1 MKEDLDLAQYPQDV
15 PPDETGQGLTRSV
28 VPHHYPET
36 LPPILDQKAD
46 QDHILEAEAEVDQE
60 RGLDPCQG
68 LEADPYQDHVRG
80 HHRDRLETHA
90 QMRTIKA
97 KLIPLDKTHKQMRM
111 FYQMLSLR
119 VFLRYP

>member
-1 MKEDLDLAQYPQDV
+1 MKEDLDLAQYPQDI

-36 LPPILDQKAD
+36 LPPIPDQKAD
-46 QDHILEAEAEVDQE
+46 QYPILEAEVDQE

-68 LEADPYQDHVRG
+68 LEAGLYQEHVRG
-80 HHRDRLETHA
+80 HHQDRQETHA

-97 KLIPLDKTHKQMRM
+97 KLIPVDKTYKQMRM
-111 FYQMLSLR
+111 FYQMLSQR
-119 VFLRYP
+119 VFLCYP